1 MYAIILGAEDFLV
14 VLESV
19 PFLLSSACV
28 DLLLSFL
35 LSELDIVVLLSPTFL
50 STFSSIT
57 VPLDESIIML
67 LSESI
72 IAPPEPTELLPLL
85 PLPDDELLPSS
96 LPCVLPPLALLK
108 ELLLLLLL
116 LLLLSSLLISLL
128 SN

>member
-14 VLESV
+14 VLEAVS
-19 PFLLSSACV
+19 FLLSAACV

-35 LSELDIVVLLSPTFL
+35 LSEPDIVALLSPILF

-57 VPLDESIIML
+57 VPLDESIITL

-85 PLPDDELLPSS
+85 LPDDELLPLS
-96 LPCVLPPLALLK
+96 LPCILH
-108 ELLLLLLL
+108 
-116 LLLLSSLLISLL
+116 I
-128 SN
+128 